1 MRELRDD
8 GLGQSDE
15 RLGWFRRKV
24 KRIGEAG
31 RRGQPERKGGD
42 RRENCLEPVQYGYGD
57 FTGLREGVQQ
67 RNVRWDTEARRWIES
82 FAQAGH
88 VPLGLGDLH
97 YKRGL
102 GHQRDG

>member
-1 MRELRDD
+1 
-8 GLGQSDE
+8 
-15 RLGWFRRKV
+15 
-24 KRIGEAG
+24 
-31 RRGQPERKGGD
+31 
-42 RRENCLEPVQYGYGD
+42 
-57 FTGLREGVQQ
+57 
-67 RNVRWDTEARRWIES
+67 VRWDTEARRWIES